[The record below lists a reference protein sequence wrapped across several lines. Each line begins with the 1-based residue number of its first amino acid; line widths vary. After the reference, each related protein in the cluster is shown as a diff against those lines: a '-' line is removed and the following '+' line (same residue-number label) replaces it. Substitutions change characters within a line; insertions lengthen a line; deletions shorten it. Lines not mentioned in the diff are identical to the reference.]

1 MLGALTRPSS
11 LFEIQQAPKE
21 RAKVLEKSKLREFR
35 APLEELFQT

>member
-21 RAKVLEKSKLREFR
+21 RAKVLEKSKMREFG
-35 APLEELFQT
+35 ALLEELFQI